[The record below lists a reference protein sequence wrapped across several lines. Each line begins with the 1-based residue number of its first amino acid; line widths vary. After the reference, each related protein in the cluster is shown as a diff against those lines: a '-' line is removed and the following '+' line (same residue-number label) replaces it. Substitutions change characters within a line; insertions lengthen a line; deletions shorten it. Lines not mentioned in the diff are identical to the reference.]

1 VCDPQAYEENAMD
14 WYLTVWRKYADFNGR
29 AQRKE
34 YWMFT
39 LVNSAIILTLYAAFT
54 VCSLNEY
61 PALGVVFGGALCLYV
76 LATIIP
82 GLAVS
87 VRRLHDAG
95 FSGWL
100 VLLALLPL
108 LSIAV
113 LVMTLLDSNPG
124 PNQYGP
130 NPKAVPEF
138 SMS

>member
-1 VCDPQAYEENAMD
+1 MD
-14 WYLTVWRKYADFNGR
+14 WYLAVWRKYADFNGR
-29 AQRKE
+29 ARRKE

-39 LVNSAIILTLYAAFT
+39 LFNSGITLTLYAAFM
-54 VCSLNEY
+54 VCSSNEY
-61 PALGVVFGGALCLYV
+61 TGLGVVFGGALCLYV
-76 LATIIP
+76 LASIIP

-113 LVMTLLDSNPG
+113 FVMTLVDSNPG
-124 PNQYGP
+124 ENKYGT

-138 SMS
+138 SLS